1 MRVSVDTNRLRPA
14 LAALASVSGH
24 RETLPILAGVLFEAS
39 ESSLKL
45 TSQNLSVGLEWTLP
59 VSVDGAGQS
68 VIPLR
73 PLFDLA
79 RRLESDTLEI
89 DASDSA
95 QVRLSWK
102 QGEAVLNAM
111 SPDEFPRP
119 AFAQDPG
126 VRVSA
131 GEFRRGVEHVAFAA
145 GYDPGQ
151 PVLEGIRVRFGTDAI
166 EFLATDRSRVA
177 RSNRPVQGGVAV
189 DSAVVFP
196 ASALVT
202 LGRLSG
208 QTDAYDIAWDSHGVT
223 IRWEGTRFYS
233 RLLDGTFPEVDRLI
247 PEDYPI
253 QAVASRQSLVGACER
268 VSSLMDSGTNQIF
281 LTLADDRLS
290 LRGESAGNR
299 AEESVVARRVGED
312 LEMSFNTRLL
322 LDALAHLEGEDVVLE
337 MRGAE
342 ELMRMRPVDRRDQYV
357 VVLPMMRSRPSNSKP
372 RSSRWGPTIV

>member
-1 MRVSVDTNRLRPA
+1 MRVNVDTNRLRPA

-24 RETLPILAGVLFEAS
+24 RETLPILAGVLLDS
-39 ESSLKL
+39 SDSSLKL
-45 TSQNLSVGLEWTLP
+45 TSHNLSVGLEWTLP
-59 VSVDGAGQS
+59 VAVDVAGQS

-73 PLFDLA
+73 PLFDLV

-89 DASDSA
+89 DASDPA
-95 QVRLSWK
+95 QVRLRWN

-119 AFAQDPG
+119 AFASDTG
-126 VRVSA
+126 VRVIA
-131 GEFRRGVEHVAFAA
+131 GEFRRGVDHVAFAA

-151 PVLEGIRVRFGTDAI
+151 PVLEGIRVRFGADAI

-177 RSNRPVQGGVAV
+177 RSLRPVQDGIVV

-202 LGRLSG
+202 LGRLSA
-208 QTDAYDIAWDSHGVT
+208 QTETYDIAWDSHGVT
-223 IRWEGTRFYS
+223 VRWEGARFYS

-253 QAVASRQSLVGACER
+253 QAVASRQSLLGACER
-268 VSSLMDSGTNQIF
+268 VSSLMDSGANQIY
-281 LTLADDRLS
+281 LALASDRLS
-290 LRGESAGNR
+290 LRGESSGNR
-299 AEESVVARRVGED
+299 AQEAVAARRVGED
-312 LEMSFNTRLL
+312 LEISFNTRLL
-322 LDALAHLEGEDVVLE
+322 LDALGHIEGDDVVLE

-357 VVLPMMRSRPSNSKP
+357 VVLPMMRS
-372 RSSRWGPTIV
+372 

>member
-24 RETLPILAGVLFEAS
+24 RETLPILAGVLLETS

-45 TSQNLSVGLEWTLP
+45 TAQNLSVGLEWTLP
-59 VSVDGAGQS
+59 VAVHVAGQS

-89 DASDSA
+89 DATDPA
-95 QVRLSWK
+95 QVRLTWK

-119 AFAQDPG
+119 SFAEDTG
-126 VRVSA
+126 VRVSG

-151 PVLEGIRVRFGTDAI
+151 PVLEGIRVRFGTEAI

-177 RSNRPVQGGVAV
+177 RSSRPVEGGVAV

-208 QTDAYDIAWDSHGVT
+208 QTETYELAWDSHGVT
-223 IRWEGTRFYS
+223 VRWEGARFYS
-233 RLLDGTFPEVDRLI
+233 RLLDGTFPEVDRLV

-253 QAVASRQSLVGACER
+253 QAVASRQSLLGACER
-268 VSSLMDSGTNQIF
+268 VSSLMDTGTNQIY
-281 LTLADDRLS
+281 LALSGDSLS
-290 LRGESAGNR
+290 LRGESSGNR
-299 AEESVVARRVGED
+299 AQEAVPARRVGED
-312 LEMSFNTRLL
+312 LELSFNTRLL
-322 LDALAHLEGEDVVLE
+322 LDGLGHLEGEDVVLE
-337 MRGAE
+337 MRGPE

-357 VVLPMMRSRPSNSKP
+357 VVLPMMRS
-372 RSSRWGPTIV
+372 